1 MPDDPGRVMSG
12 FVVPIKEFTPPAL
25 ASVTFGIEF
34 GKRSKGKI
42 FFLFVD
48 DTGDAGTGS
57 VERLNPSDESNR
69 IKGTIERLI
78 ARGKADEGLQVEIHC
93 RQGDFIQE
101 VRRFVRDH
109 HINEIV
115 LALPE
120 GHEQSDEQVNRDVLP
135 LLQLTHCRIVT
146 VRPKSKGT

>member
-1 MPDDPGRVMSG
+1 MRYGTFIPSDAPAKRFQDLMPDDPGRVMSG

-57 VERLNPSDESNR
+57 VERLNPSDETNR

-78 ARGKADEGLQVEIHC
+78 ARGKADEGLH
-93 RQGDFIQE
+93 GNSLPPGGFYPGSAP
-101 VRRFVRDH
+101 VR
-109 HINEIV
+109 
-115 LALPE
+115 E
-120 GHEQSDEQVNRDVLP
+120 GPSYQRNRSGP
-135 LLQLTHCRIVT
+135 ARRTRT
-146 VRPKSKGT
+146 KR

>member
-1 MPDDPGRVMSG
+1 
-12 FVVPIKEFTPPAL
+12 
-25 ASVTFGIEF
+25 
-34 GKRSKGKI
+34 RSKGKI

-48 DTGDAGTGS
+48 DTGDVGAEGA
-57 VERLNPSDESNR
+57 ERLDPSSNAKR
-69 IKGTIERLI
+69 IKETIERLI

-93 RQGDFIQE
+93 RQGDFVQE

-120 GHEQSDEQVNRDVLP
+120 EHKQSDAHMNKDVQP